1 MTMLAYR
8 RRAAAQFLAPSAALL
23 LAACATD
30 DVIAPELGSSAGSFT
45 VVATNGWQYV
55 SLADSALVTPTPSA
69 NASTAWDIAFFG
81 TNVTLNGGDAGPG
94 GVSAA
99 CLCQNLAATNE
110 QVLAMT
116 AESESVDYD
125 TVTAVPAGLS
135 FSSDVLTP
143 AITGWFSG
151 AGAAAAADTTK
162 TWLLRLDDSL
172 SFAAVR
178 IKEIASPTATNA
190 GSVTLEWRLQ
200 SSAAAAI
207 GAPQTLTV
215 NAGTVG
221 GARVN
226 INTGALTTSDTD
238 WDLRIDGFT
247 IRVNGGISGSGKGGA
262 ATTATAFADLTTA
275 VTAANAYRIDTYAG
289 IFGTQRYYRYNILGD
304 HRISPTFDVYFLR
317 RGDDT
322 YKLQVTSYYSA
333 TGTARHITFRWAKL
347 D

>member
-1 MTMLAYR
+1 MLAHR
-8 RRAAAQFLAPSAALL
+8 RRAAAQIVAPIAALL

-30 DVIAPELGSSAGSFT
+30 DVIAPELHSTAGSFT
-45 VVATNGWQYV
+45 VVATTGWQYV

-69 NASTAWDIAFFG
+69 NASAAWDIAFFG

-116 AESESVDYD
+116 SETESADYD

-151 AGAAAAADTTK
+151 PGAAAVADTTK

-172 SFAAVR
+172 SYAAVR
-178 IKEIASPTATNA
+178 VKEIASPTATNA

-200 SSAAAAI
+200 TSTDAAL

-226 INTGALTTSDTD
+226 INTGTLTTSDTD
-238 WDLRIDGFT
+238 WDLRIEGFT

-317 RGDDT
+317 RGVDT

>member
-1 MTMLAYR
+1 MLAYR
-8 RRAAAQFLAPSAALL
+8 RPAALSLLAAALL
-23 LAACATD
+23 TACATD
-30 DVIAPELGSSAGSFT
+30 DVVSPDLAATEGSFT
-45 VVATNGWQYV
+45 VVATTGWQYV

-69 NASTAWDIAFFG
+69 NASSHWDIAFFG

-116 AESESVDYD
+116 AESEAVDFD
-125 TVTAVPAGLS
+125 TVSAVPAGLS

-143 AITGWFSG
+143 AIAGWFSG
-151 AGAAAAADTTK
+151 NGASAVADTTK
-162 TWLLRLDDSL
+162 TWLVRLDDSL
-172 SFAAVR
+172 SYAAVR
-178 IKEIASPTATNA
+178 IKEIASPTATHA

-200 SSAAAAI
+200 ATAAAALS
-207 GAPQTLTV
+207 APQTLTV
-215 NAGTVG
+215 NAGTAG
-221 GARVN
+221 GVLVDLNA
-226 INTGALTTSDTD
+226 GAVTTNAAN
-238 WDLRIDGFT
+238 WDLRVDGFT

-289 IFGTQRYYRYNILGD
+289 VFGTQRYYRYNILGD

-317 RGDDT
+317 RGVDT
-322 YKLQVTSYYSA
+322 YKLQVTGYYSA
-333 TGTARHITFRWAKL
+333 TGAARHITFRWAKL